1 MRENIIRESK
11 GTKMIV
17 SEYNEHFYTP
27 IFNNLDVMNHSLE
40 NTKNYNS
47 LNMQQV
53 IDTSLLIKKV
63 YCT

>member
-1 MRENIIRESK
+1 MRENIIREPK

-17 SEYNEHFYTP
+17 SEYNEYFYTP

-47 LNMQQV
+47 LSMQ
-53 IDTSLLIKKV
+53 
-63 YCT
+63 